1 MNDNNTS
8 LEDIFA
14 KIEQDEANTGKN
26 GSGALDVI
34 QCIAD
39 NDGLMVV
46 SELVREGHT
55 DSAIAAALLPPGNDG
70 RSKPRAKAGVIDGQR
85 LLWLTSSGW
94 SSVGQGNRRESPP
107 SSSRVQHRLAIPRFA
122 SWIEYEVSPKTSP
135 LGLFWNVALGSKSRE
150 LIETYKQTAWS
161 MARMNSNA
169 EAIST
174 HSQLLGGVY
183 PDAIVVT
190 SLPETITLP
199 NNEVMNRK
207 DFRRTY
213 HPKSFTDHDF
223 DSMGRPETIS
233 AIEVELSAKS
243 TPALDAKVRQHDAAL
258 NAGWWNEVVWIV
270 DDEEVATRLRRSGVG
285 AKEGHCIV
293 DAADVG
299 ITKTPVPSVK
309 TDWWPAISFAQRR

>member
-1 MNDNNTS
+1 
-8 LEDIFA
+8 
-14 KIEQDEANTGKN
+14 
-26 GSGALDVI
+26 
-34 QCIAD
+34 
-39 NDGLMVV
+39 
-46 SELVREGHT
+46 
-55 DSAIAAALLPPGNDG
+55 
-70 RSKPRAKAGVIDGQR
+70 
-85 LLWLTSSGW
+85 
-94 SSVGQGNRRESPP
+94 
-107 SSSRVQHRLAIPRFA
+107 
-122 SWIEYEVSPKTSP
+122 
-135 LGLFWNVALGSKSRE
+135 
-150 LIETYKQTAWS
+150 
-161 MARMNSNA
+161 MNSNA